1 MHEEL
6 ESYPKEHGRGAYL
19 LKYGTQGV
27 ALMHLQPNGQLFSCG
42 GDGTVKCRQLSIR
55 ETIVNTKLPWTGFC
69 VDQKNASKW
78 ILCQTD
84 CQVALNWALF
94 WSNNCFERELL
105 KTNHRSECSVSYVV
119 RQLLLAEKK
128 PVICCKGKSYASVDI
143 VREANQSL
151 V

>member
-6 ESYPKEHGRGAYL
+6 ESYPKEHGKGAYL

-84 CQVALNWALF
+84 CQVALKWASF
-94 WSNNCFERELL
+94 WSNNCFERVLL
-105 KTNHRSECSVSYVV
+105 KTSHRSECSVSYVV
-119 RQLLLAEKK
+119 RQLLLAKMNLSFATKEGLM
-128 PVICCKGKSYASVDI
+128 IQRTLSGKQI
-143 VREANQSL
+143 KSL
-151 V
+151 I